1 MATLILIAL
10 FAVTVAIGAIV
21 GLVRGLNKSVIRLIT
36 FTVAMILTF
45 LVAAPITN
53 AVVSNLGLESLL
65 LSGLE
70 GSDITALLETVPQ
83 LAGMLTALPGLVVG
97 IVMFPVIFVVLNFI
111 SWIVF
116 LCIQKP
122 LRKAIFHETFGPKGA
137 PVAEA
142 VPVEGAVE
150 NVELPTEAAPA
161 PSKGARIGK
170 RFAGMGIGI
179 VTGVLIFAMLLTPTL
194 GLFAMLPKAEST
206 EKMMDAMVSQD
217 LLSADNAERI
227 LGAYGATDNG
237 LVNFY
242 GAIGF
247 GSAGKAY
254 LNAVSKFEVNG
265 QTMYLCEELGALM
278 NIVQNVLG
286 NDRLLSVLGS
296 EDPNAL
302 YVLLADKEFMDGLMG
317 DLFGSKILSALV
329 PELVSMAMESV
340 AAGMNVPANTEAVY
354 NNMMDD
360 VALAVR
366 NAAIDYDG
374 IAAYEQANNIRS
386 GRDGSAELMTQEE
399 YEAEIAK
406 LVELTETIAA
416 ILNNGLAGDNGDFTA
431 AVAEHIVNEV
441 RAQSAENGAAALE
454 NFDAA
459 GVQSALGSMAAENVD
474 PALLEQLQDPSKFET
489 DVATVETIK
498 AAITETV
505 KNALSDETKAAE
517 TASTLASV
525 VSDLAGA
532 VASAVDEEGNL
543 DATKLDFNKI
553 GDAVTT
559 LQNSVLKD
567 VGSSLLDIVVSGDLG
582 KNELVGNM
590 MESIKEGYENGED
603 VGGTIGTAGD
613 LINLGNAMNGE
624 GEPDK
629 EAVVDSLTSLIENLN
644 EFTIGLLPS
653 LLSDEALAGMG
664 VPAEY
669 AKTTYGIFETL
680 LKELLKLQGAE
691 DYNNEVQSI
700 LSLYDLATSGVA
712 NFSKDHL
719 SELAGY
725 ANASDAVFNT
735 LMSISDSNP
744 FGIEIPDES
753 ARNDLVNSIEDLYE
767 ASGRTERE
775 AQIYTAIAR
784 LLGIDEYVEL
794 K

>member
-1 MATLILIAL
+1 MATLILITL
-10 FAVTVAIGAIV
+10 FAVTVAVGAIV
-21 GLVRGLNKSVIRLIT
+21 GLIRGLNKSVIRFMT
-36 FTVAMILTF
+36 FAVAVILTF

-53 AVVSNLGLESLL
+53 AIIGNLGLEELIFSA
-65 LSGLE
+65 LE
-70 GSDITALLETVPQ
+70 EAESAALLDTVPQ

-97 IVMFPVIFVVLNFI
+97 IVVFPVVFVMLNFI

-122 LRKAIFHETFGPKGA
+122 LRKAIFKETFGKKDA
-137 PVAEA
+137 PAAEA
-142 VPVEGAVE
+142 VPLEGAVE
-150 NVELPTEAAPA
+150 NMDLPAVEVPA
-161 PSKGARIGK
+161 PSRGARIGK

-194 GLFAMLPKAEST
+194 GVFSMLPKADST
-206 EKMMDAMVSQD
+206 EKMLDAMVSRD
-217 LLSADNAERI
+217 LLAAGDAEMI
-227 LGAYGATDNG
+227 LGAYGVTDNG

-265 QTMYLCEELGALM
+265 QTMYLCQELGALM

-286 NDRLLSVLGS
+286 DDRLLSALGS

-302 YVLLADKEFMDGLMG
+302 FDLLADKEFMDGLMG
-317 DLFGSKILSALV
+317 DLLGSKVLSGLV
-329 PELVSMAMESV
+329 PELVSMAMEGV
-340 AAGMNVPANTEAVY
+340 AAGMNVPANSEAVY

-366 NAAIDYDG
+366 DAAVDYDG

-406 LVELTETIAA
+406 LVELTETIAE
-416 ILNNGLAGDNGDFTA
+416 ILNRGLAGDHGEFTA
-431 AVAEHIVNEV
+431 AAAQHIVNEV
-441 RAQSAENGAAALE
+441 RVRSAENGAAALE

-459 GVQSALGSMAAENVD
+459 GVQNALSNMEAENVD

-498 AAITETV
+498 AAIVETV
-505 KNALSDETKAAE
+505 KNALADESKAAE

-532 VASAVDEEGNL
+532 VASAMDEEGNL
-543 DATKLDFNKI
+543 DAAKLDYSKI

-582 KNELVGNM
+582 KNEMVGSM

-613 LINLGNAMNGE
+613 LINLGNAMSGE
-624 GEPDK
+624 GGQDK

-644 EFTIGLLPS
+644 EFTISLLPDI
-653 LLSDEALAGMG
+653 LSDEALADMG

-669 AKTTYGIFETL
+669 AKTTFGIFETL

-712 NFSKDHL
+712 NFSKEHIAD
-719 SELAGY
+719 LAGY

-753 ARNDLVNSIEDLYE
+753 ARNDLVDSIEELYE
-767 ASGRTERE
+767 ASGRTQRE